1 MPNYRSLAQKLQTAL
16 CLAGEHISI
25 EEKRF
30 YSIRYKRM
38 LTKYIVR
45 RQQPGTPKETL
56 IESYSVID
64 VVKGLAELYAA
75 TGGVNNG
82 S

>member
-16 CLAGEHISI
+16 CVAGEHVTL

-30 YSIRYKRM
+30 YSIRYKKM
-38 LTKYIVR
+38 ITKYIVK
-45 RQQPGTPKETL
+45 RQRPGEPKETL
-56 IESYSVID
+56 AESYSVIE
-64 VVKGLAELYAA
+64 VVKTLAELYGTVKGAD
-75 TGGVNNG
+75 NG

>member
-1 MPNYRSLAQKLQTAL
+1 MPSYKSLAQKLQTAL
-16 CLAGEHISI
+16 CVCGVPVVI

-30 YSIRYKRM
+30 YSIKYKRFI
-38 LTKYIVR
+38 TKYEVYR
-45 RQQPGTPKETL
+45 KEPGQRKEILAET
-56 IESYSVID
+56 YSIID
-64 VVKGLAELYAA
+64 VIKKLAELYAT